1 MKTLL
6 LRFNDRLYM
15 TCIWVAGLSVL
26 GVALIIPWGI
36 FTRYALGTGSS
47 WPEPTAILL
56 MLVFTFIGAAASYRA
71 GAHMSVAMITD
82 RLPPAQRRFVGIL
95 SQLLMGTI
103 CVFMTI
109 WGAKLCLSTWN
120 QFMSAI
126 PTLRVGITYMP
137 IPIGGVLTLVFVVEK
152 LLLGDQS
159 NRKVVRF
166 DLVEEN
172 EGLPDMDALILLGS
186 FVALILIGMPVAYA
200 LGLSALI
207 GAWWI
212 DIPFQAL
219 MIQIAGGVNK
229 FSLMAIPFFVLA
241 GAIMAEGG
249 MSRRLVAFAGVLVG
263 FVRGGLSLVNIM
275 ASTFFGAI
283 SGSSVA
289 DTASVG
295 SVLIPE
301 MERRGYPREFA
312 TAVTVSGSVQALLTP
327 PSHNSVLYSLAAGGT
342 VSIASLFM
350 AGVVPGLMMSACL
363 MVLCLIFAKKRNY
376 PKGEVIPLKQALKIA
391 ADALWGLM
399 AMVIILGGILSGIF
413 TATESAA
420 IAVLWAFFVTMFIYR
435 DYKWREL
442 PKLMHRTVRTI
453 SIVMILIAF
462 AASFGY
468 IMTLMQIPAKITT
481 LFLTL
486 SDNRYVI
493 LMCINVM
500 LLLLGTVMDMAPL
513 ILILTPILMP
523 VILGIGVDPVHFGM
537 IMLVNLG
544 IGLITPPV
552 GAVLFVGAAVGK
564 TSIEKTVKALLPFYA
579 VLFLVL
585 IAVTYIPAL
594 SLWLPH
600 LVL

>member
-1 MKTLL
+1 
-6 LRFNDRLYM
+6 
-15 TCIWVAGLSVL
+15 
-26 GVALIIPWGI
+26 
-36 FTRYALGTGSS
+36 
-47 WPEPTAILL
+47 
-56 MLVFTFIGAAASYRA
+56 
-71 GAHMSVAMITD
+71 
-82 RLPPAQRRFVGIL
+82 
-95 SQLLMGTI
+95 
-103 CVFMTI
+103 
-109 WGAKLCLSTWN
+109 
-120 QFMSAI
+120 
-126 PTLRVGITYMP
+126 
-137 IPIGGVLTLVFVVEK
+137 
-152 LLLGDQS
+152 
-159 NRKVVRF
+159 
-166 DLVEEN
+166 
-172 EGLPDMDALILLGS
+172 MDALVLLGS
-186 FVALILIGMPVAYA
+186 FIALILIGMPVAYA
-200 LGLSALI
+200 LGLSALV

-212 DIPFQAL
+212 DIPADAL

-229 FSLMAIPFFVLA
+229 FSLLAIPFFVLA

-249 MSRRLVAFAGVLVG
+249 MSRRLVAFAAVLVG
-263 FVRGGLSLVNIM
+263 FVRGGLSLVNIV

-301 MERRGYPREFA
+301 MERAGYPREYS

-350 AGVVPGLMMSACL
+350 AGIGPGLLLSAVMMG
-363 MVLCLIFAKKRNY
+363 LCMIFARKRNY
-376 PKGEVIPLKQALKIA
+376 PKGEVIPLRQALKIA
-391 ADALWGLM
+391 AEALWGLM

-420 IAVLWAFFVTMFIYR
+420 IAVVWSFFVTMFIYR
-435 DYKWREL
+435 DYKWRDL
-442 PKLMHRTVRTI
+442 PKLMHRAARTI
-453 SIVMILIAF
+453 SIVMILIGF

-468 IMTLMQIPAKITT
+468 ILTLMEIPMKITT
-481 LFLTL
+481 AFLTL

-513 ILILTPILMP
+513 ILILTPILLP
-523 VILGIGVDPVHFGM
+523 VVAGVGVDPVHFGM

-564 TSIEKTVKALLPFYA
+564 VTIEATVKALLPFYVALFA
-579 VLFLVL
+579 VLML
-585 IAVTYIPAL
+585 VTYIPAI
-594 SLWLPH
+594 SLWLPSV
-600 LVL
+600 VL

>member
-1 MKTLL
+1 
-6 LRFNDRLYM
+6 
-15 TCIWVAGLSVL
+15 
-26 GVALIIPWGI
+26 
-36 FTRYALGTGSS
+36 
-47 WPEPTAILL
+47 
-56 MLVFTFIGAAASYRA
+56 
-71 GAHMSVAMITD
+71 
-82 RLPPAQRRFVGIL
+82 
-95 SQLLMGTI
+95 
-103 CVFMTI
+103 
-109 WGAKLCLSTWN
+109 
-120 QFMSAI
+120 
-126 PTLRVGITYMP
+126 
-137 IPIGGVLTLVFVVEK
+137 
-152 LLLGDQS
+152 
-159 NRKVVRF
+159 
-166 DLVEEN
+166 
-172 EGLPDMDALILLGS
+172 MDALILLGS
-186 FVALILIGMPVAYA
+186 FIALILIGMPVAYA

-212 DIPFQAL
+212 DIPYQAL

-312 TAVTVSGSVQALLTP
+312 TAVTISGSVQALLTP

-350 AGVVPGLMMSACL
+350 AGVVPGLLMSACL

-376 PKGEVIPLKQALKIA
+376 PKGEVIPLKQALKICGE
-391 ADALWGLM
+391 ALWGLM

-481 LFLTL
+481 MFLTL

-493 LMCINVM
+493 LMCINMM

-513 ILILTPILMP
+513 ILILTPILLP

-564 TSIEKTVKALLPFYA
+564 VSIEKTVKALLPFYG

-585 IAVTYIPAL
+585 MAVTYIPAL
-594 SLWLPH
+594 SLWLRAWCCNPFSEAEVQRWTQACQRPQITSVLVYSCGGTPMLSDLIELSDPLTH
-600 LVL
+600 LTLA

>member
-1 MKTLL
+1 M
-6 LRFNDRLYM
+6 D
-15 TCIWVAGLSVL
+15 A
-26 GVALIIPWGI
+26 
-36 FTRYALGTGSS
+36 
-47 WPEPTAILL
+47 
-56 MLVFTFIGAAASYRA
+56 
-71 GAHMSVAMITD
+71 
-82 RLPPAQRRFVGIL
+82 FV
-95 SQLLMGTI
+95 
-103 CVFMTI
+103 
-109 WGAKLCLSTWN
+109 
-120 QFMSAI
+120 
-126 PTLRVGITYMP
+126 
-137 IPIGGVLTLVFVVEK
+137 
-152 LLLGDQS
+152 LLGS
-159 NRKVVRF
+159 F
-166 DLVEEN
+166 I
-172 EGLPDMDALILLGS
+172 ALILL
-186 FVALILIGMPVAYA
+186 GMPVAYA
-200 LGLSALI
+200 LGLSALV

-212 DIPFQAL
+212 DIPFDAL
-219 MIQIAGGVNK
+219 MIQVAGGVNK
-229 FSLMAIPFFVLA
+229 FSLLAIPFFVLA

-263 FVRGGLSLVNIM
+263 FVRGGLSLVNIV

-301 MERRGYPREFA
+301 MERAGYPREFS

-350 AGVVPGLMMSACL
+350 AGIMPGLLLSAVL
-363 MVLCLIFAKKRNY
+363 MGLCMIFARKRNY
-376 PKGEVIPLKQALKIA
+376 PKGEVIPLKKALKIA
-391 ADALWGLM
+391 GEALWGMM
-399 AMVIILGGILSGIF
+399 AMVIILGGILTGVF

-435 DYKWREL
+435 DYKWRDL
-442 PKLMHRTVRTI
+442 PKLMHRAVRTI
-453 SIVMILIAF
+453 SIVMILIGF

-468 IMTLMQIPAKITT
+468 ILTLMEIPMKITT
-481 LFLTL
+481 AFLTL

-513 ILILTPILMP
+513 ILILTPILLP
-523 VILGIGVDPVHFGM
+523 VIIGIGVDPVHFGM

-564 TSIEKTVKALLPFYA
+564 VTIENTVKALLPFYVA
-579 VLFLVL
+579 LFLVL
-585 IAVTYIPAL
+585 MLVTYVPAI
-594 SLWLPH
+594 SLWLPSM
-600 LVL
+600 VL